1 MSLQVSYLVQAKDV
15 VTQCG
20 KELTLGDDIRMFQL
34 FVSSDSNDSM
44 VREDCRIT
52 DRMALFSPKERFF
65 LSVAYF
71 LPFDLYNQAVI
82 DLLYEQAVHDIRC
95 GRYFH
100 CDQDYCVLV
109 SLVLQKK
116 MQDFMG
122 DNRLLWYE
130 HSLDVM
136 CSEEIQSLLPPHLNT
151 PEKRMVC
158 EAEVLQLYAKLRGY
172 TPQECMLSLNEFM
185 RAWDDYGVTHFYC
198 DVAITLTVH
207 S

>member
-1 MSLQVSYLVQAKDV
+1 
-15 VTQCG
+15 
-20 KELTLGDDIRMFQL
+20 
-34 FVSSDSNDSM
+34 
-44 VREDCRIT
+44 
-52 DRMALFSPKERFF
+52 
-65 LSVAYF
+65 
-71 LPFDLYNQAVI
+71 
-82 DLLYEQAVHDIRC
+82 
-95 GRYFH
+95 
-100 CDQDYCVLV
+100 
-109 SLVLQKK
+109 

-198 DVAITLTVH
+198 DVVIILPVH